1 MIEVLKALGFIAV
14 GMALSEVYNRRI
26 WKGYRD
32 GQRDHGGYQ
41 PRHDYHRAGTPR

>member
-26 WKGYRD
+26 WKGYRE
-32 GQRDHGGYQ
+32 GKRDQGAYQ